1 MENDFNA
8 RLNEVIRAIGI
19 TKTKFA
25 EQLNISQAF
34 LSQLTAGQRNPS
46 DRTISDICRVFGVD
60 EHWLRFGSGE
70 MFRQRDRGDE
80 IEDLVRMLLG
90 NEMQPE
96 LEKLIMALKKSTPEQ
111 IKVIYDFCLRV
122 AAEKDP

>member
-1 MENDFNA
+1 MNNDFSQ
-8 RLNEVIRAIGI
+8 RLNEVIQAVGM

-34 LSQLTAGQRNPS
+34 LSHLTAGQRNPS
-46 DRTISDICRVFGVD
+46 DRTISDICRVFSVD
-60 EHWLRFGSGE
+60 EHWLRFGTGE
-70 MFRQRDRGDE
+70 MFRKRDRSNE
-80 IEDLVRMLLG
+80 IEDLVMMLLG

-96 LEKLIMALKKSTPEQ
+96 MEKLIMALKKSTPEQ
-111 IKVIYDFCLRV
+111 IKAIYDFCLRV